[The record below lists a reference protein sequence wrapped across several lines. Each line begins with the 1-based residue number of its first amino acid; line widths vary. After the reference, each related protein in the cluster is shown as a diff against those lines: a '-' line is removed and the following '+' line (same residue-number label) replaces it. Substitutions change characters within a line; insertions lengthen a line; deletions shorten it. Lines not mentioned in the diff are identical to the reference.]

1 MTAVDGGREGDAAG
15 RGGGE
20 PVGGGIDIDS
30 EEKDEKRQ
38 KNLSTCFQGNR
49 ELLSI
54 SLPPPT
60 PHTHTHT
67 APAACSDAGTSD
79 RRTHTN
85 KDWVWT
91 SNMETWIIKG

>member
-1 MTAVDGGREGDAAG
+1 MTAVDGEREGDAAG

-54 SLPPPT
+54 SLTYPPSPLL
-60 PHTHTHT
+60 T
-67 APAACSDAGTSD
+67 ALAACSDAATSD
-79 RRTHTN
+79 
-85 KDWVWT
+85 
-91 SNMETWIIKG
+91 

>member
-1 MTAVDGGREGDAAG
+1 MTAVDGEREGGRGDAAG

-54 SLPPPT
+54 SLTYPPPL
-60 PHTHTHT
+60 
-67 APAACSDAGTSD
+67 ALAACSDAGTSNS
-79 RRTHTN
+79 RTH
-85 KDWVWT
+85 
-91 SNMETWIIKG
+91 

>member
-1 MTAVDGGREGDAAG
+1 MTAVDGEREGGRGDAAG

-54 SLPPPT
+54 SLTYPPPLSHW
-60 PHTHTHT
+60 PHAVMQALQTH
-67 APAACSDAGTSD
+67 A
-79 RRTHTN
+79 HTN
-85 KDWVWT
+85 
-91 SNMETWIIKG
+91 

>member
-1 MTAVDGGREGDAAG
+1 MTLLNDCSRCGGREGEGDAAG

-30 EEKDEKRQ
+30 EEKDEKKRQ

-54 SLPPPT
+54 SLTYPPP
-60 PHTHTHT
+60 PSL
-67 APAACSDAGTSD
+67 AACSDAAS
-79 RRTHTN
+79 
-85 KDWVWT
+85 
-91 SNMETWIIKG
+91 SN